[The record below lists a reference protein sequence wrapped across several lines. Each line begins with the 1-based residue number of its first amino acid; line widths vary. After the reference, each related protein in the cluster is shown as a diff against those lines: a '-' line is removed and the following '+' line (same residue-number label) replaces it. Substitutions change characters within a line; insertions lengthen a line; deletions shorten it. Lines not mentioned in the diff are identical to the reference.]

1 MKQIKL
7 LGLVFFTAIILQACY
22 PGDSIPISDL
32 DTTST
37 FYEPADFETPHAGA
51 AIMWEV
57 VQIKDD
63 NAEDLPYNGQV
74 DDEILNTTLENMVS
88 IYGEANVIII
98 AEKDANG
105 DLISEVPIPSSFPPE
120 NILLYEEGA
129 TDNPPNPSVE
139 ALFTSSIMLRE
150 QTIAY
155 VYPGYPWYGGGWGCW
170 YCSPCY
176 YCGFPTVGYQTYE
189 VGSVIIEMINIR
201 EIEAGPI
208 DPNKSPLSWIAV
220 NRGLIGSD
228 KKFNAQR
235 TEDGI
240 NLAFKQSP
248 YLN

>member
-7 LGLVFFTAIILQACY
+7 IGLVFFTAIILQACY

-37 FYEPADFETPHAGA
+37 FYEPEDFKTPHASA

-63 NAEDLPYNGQV
+63 NAEDLPYRGQV
-74 DDEILNTTLENMVS
+74 DEEILNTTLENMVG
-88 IYGEANVIII
+88 IYGEANITII
-98 AEKDANG
+98 AQKDANG
-105 DLISEVPIPSSFPPE
+105 NLIGPTPSNSNVEV
-120 NILLYEEGA
+120 LLFEDGA
-129 TDNPPNPSVE
+129 SDNPSNPSVE

-228 KKFNAQR
+228 KNFNAQR
-235 TEDGI
+235 VEDGI
-240 NLAFKQSP
+240 NQAFKQSP